1 MATQLAVRR
10 AEKARISES
19 HLIHG
24 IVDTWNSTC
33 VEVECV
39 EIQSRGKPSH
49 KILRL
54 WKDPSVQWR
63 VVESITFR
71 VEDHG
76 KLHCDGGVENSVSK
90 VEDCGKNFY

>member
-1 MATQLAVRR
+1 MELWTR
-10 AEKARISES
+10 
-19 HLIHG
+19 G
-24 IVDTWNSTC
+24 IQHVWKYNAL
-33 VEVECV
+33 

-71 VEDHG
+71 VEDRG